1 MQEKEKIVRD
11 SSLIL
16 KLNNYHYNQE
26 VFDDVLF
33 FKTKGYV
40 PEHIKPKT
48 RFKEK
53 WTPFYVSN
61 NHLIYR
67 PKDLKVIIDPNE
79 KEEVLNILKNRKKL
93 VKSNK
98 TH

>member
-1 MQEKEKIVRD
+1 MKQKEKIGRD

-16 KLNNYHYNQE
+16 QLNNYQYNQQ
-26 VFDDVLF
+26 VIDDVLSY
-33 FKTKGYV
+33 KTTGFV

-48 RFKEK
+48 RFKNK

-67 PKDLKVIIDPNE
+67 PKELKVIIEPNE
-79 KEEVLNILKNRKKL
+79 REEV
-93 VKSNK
+93 
-98 TH
+98 